1 MGVDGMEGDANEPV
15 PSVAQ
20 AWSCPTV
27 GHVEGAVKV
36 ASTQGTDTLCV

>member
-1 MGVDGMEGDANEPV
+1 MGGMKGDASQSV

-27 GHVEGAVKV
+27 GHVEGAVK
-36 ASTQGTDTLCV
+36 SG